1 MAGVHEPIN
10 DPLRRRDEVID
21 DSETGDPSVERAS
34 LQTRQLRGAM
44 FQTLFGTLN
53 GVYTMEFDHKPSEDD
68 IREALCVRVTRD
80 CRQFRKRGG
89 STELSAWH
97 GGWTC
102 EGIGIFST
110 DIWSTSRNKRARHLG
125 RACVSVRTPTNSG
138 SRTWNGVAY

>member
-1 MAGVHEPIN
+1 MTVESVPH
-10 DPLRRRDEVID
+10 DRLEV
-21 DSETGDPSVERAS
+21 AS

-44 FQTLFGTLN
+44 SQTLFGAVN
-53 GVYTMEFDHKPSEDD
+53 GVYTLECDHMPSEDA
-68 IREALCVRVTRD
+68 IREALCVRVIRD
-80 CRQFRKRGG
+80 CSQFQKRGN

-110 DIWSTSRNKRARHLG
+110 DIWSTSCNRRARHLG
-125 RACVSVRTPTNSG
+125 RACVNVRTRSNSG